1 MSGLRH
7 IILFLAC
14 MLNCVGH
21 AQDIANE
28 FGYPVMPSVS
38 SVSTDPVGTP
48 FWSFSVSPTGGAN
61 CVFPIEVA
69 SGINGLQP
77 DLSILYNSQT
87 GNSLAGYGCILT
99 GVSAITRGC
108 QDIYHDGK
116 AHGTGYGS
124 SDAFYLDGQRL
135 IYMRSLANGDSI
147 KYCLEHSPYTGIWL
161 IGANQPPAQMR
172 FMVET
177 PDGRIHHYATLL
189 IHNSGG
195 TNNGKV

>member
-1 MSGLRH
+1 
-7 IILFLAC
+7 

-28 FGYPVMPSVS
+28 FGYPVMPSV
-38 SVSTDPVGTP
+38 
-48 FWSFSVSPTGGAN
+48 
-61 CVFPIEVA
+61 
-69 SGINGLQP
+69 
-77 DLSILYNSQT
+77 LYNSQT
-87 GNSLAGYGCILT
+87 GNSLAGCGSILT

-135 IYMRSLANGDSI
+135 ISIGSLANGDSI
-147 KYCLEHSPYTGIWL
+147 NYCLEHSPYTGIWL